1 PQTSAWRPTCSVA
14 PPPLR
19 PPLLP
24 PTLVATS
31 AARPRRQTRSRQGMD
46 IDPTLRSVLAVR
58 ATIPDDAFTAPTL
71 GILREGSG
79 VLIREDGLVLTIGYL
94 ITEAEEVW
102 LTTHDGRVVAAH
114 ALAYDQQTGFG
125 LVQALGRL
133 DLPALDIGS
142 TREARL
148 GDAVILADGVGN
160 SIRTSIVA
168 KQEFAGY
175 WEYLLDEAIF
185 TAPAHPSWG
194 GAALIG
200 ADGALLGI
208 GSLRLQMISDGEV
221 ADINMSVTIDL
232 LPPILDDLL
241 TRGEVD
247 RPPRPWLGVFSAE
260 SDGQVVVMSVADGS
274 PADRAGL
281 QRGDVISDIRDTEV
295 GGLADFY
302 RKLWDT
308 GPAGAELP
316 IRIVRDGRESW
327 IRLKSADRNSFL
339 KKPLLQ

>member
-1 PQTSAWRPTCSVA
+1 
-14 PPPLR
+14 
-19 PPLLP
+19 
-24 PTLVATS
+24 
-31 AARPRRQTRSRQGMD
+31 MD

-221 ADINMSVTIDL
+221 ADINMSVPIDL